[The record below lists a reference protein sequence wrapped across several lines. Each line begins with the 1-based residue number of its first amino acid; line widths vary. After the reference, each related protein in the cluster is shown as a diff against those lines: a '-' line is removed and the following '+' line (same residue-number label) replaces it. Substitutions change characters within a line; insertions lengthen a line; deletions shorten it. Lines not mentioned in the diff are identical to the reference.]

1 METTFEAEALQLYE
15 QTVLVVDAF
24 KKARDE
30 EDDSALCVTA
40 GYGTA
45 FFHLIDRVNLSLLE
59 DKDNFFGYFFIHMG
73 KEIRFDLA
81 SPTGVNFKSA
91 TYVMYFNPLLF
102 LRLTKG
108 QMESCLKH
116 EILHIVSLHL
126 LRARDLRN
134 DYSKLA
140 VNLAMDTVVNTYL
153 SPLQPDAI
161 TLAWVNTMYRL
172 ALKPFESF
180 EYYADAIQ
188 EALDKR
194 RPLKDTLELD
204 SETDEK
210 IKTSFDPKKA
220 HDIWDDSDE
229 IDDSTLQ
236 KFTEKYVEAAQ
247 KGHVSNYLKSMID
260 ALKYGETSLPW
271 HYFLKKLVGSV
282 TSEFKKTMTRRN
294 RRQPERLDLRGR
306 LRNHKANIFIA
317 LDISGSISDA
327 EFKQAMKEVFEIVHC
342 YNHEITII
350 ECDNRIR
357 RVYPVEELN
366 DLKERLNI
374 RGGTQFTP
382 VIEYANDHPI
392 DLLVYFTDGKGEEHL
407 EVKPRGYKILW
418 VISGKG
424 DKLSVDNPCGI
435 VKKLNPLK
443 LDDPLPFDDV
453 EKGGFSANNQE
464 SASMPF

>member
-1 METTFEAEALQLYE
+1 MKNIFETETLQLYQ
-15 QTVLVVDAF
+15 QTVLLTDAF
-24 KKARDE
+24 QKTAAGKKAAD
-30 EDDSALCVTA
+30 LTMTA
-40 GYGTA
+40 AYRQA
-45 FFHLIDRVNLSLLE
+45 FFHLIEQVNLSLLE
-59 DKDNFFGYFFIHMG
+59 DTDNFFGYFLIHMG

-81 SPTGVNFKSA
+81 SPTGVNFKNA
-91 TYVMYFNPLLF
+91 RYVMYFNPLLF
-102 LRLTKG
+102 LRLTEG
-108 QMESCLKH
+108 QMESCIKH

-126 LRARDLRN
+126 LRARGLRT

-140 VNLAMDTVVNTYL
+140 LNLAMDTVVNTYL
-153 SPLQPDAI
+153 FPLQPDAI
-161 TLAWVNTMYRL
+161 TLAWVNAMYL
-172 ALKPFESF
+172 LTLKPFESF

-194 RPLKDTLELD
+194 KPKKDILEFD

-210 IKTSFDPKKA
+210 IETSFDPKKA
-220 HDIWDDSDE
+220 HDIWDDSDD
-229 IDDSTLQ
+229 IDDTTLQ
-236 KFTEKYVEAAQ
+236 KFTEKYVDAAQ
-247 KGHVSNYLKSMID
+247 KGKVSNYLKSMID
-260 ALKYGETSLPW
+260 ALKYGENALPW

-306 LRNHKANIFIA
+306 LRNHKANIFVA
-317 LDISGSISDA
+317 LDISGSISDS

-342 YNHEITII
+342 YNHEITIV

-357 RVYPVEELN
+357 RTYPVTELK

-382 VIEYANDHPI
+382 VIEYANEHPI

-407 EVKPRGYKILW
+407 TVRPRGYKVLW

-435 VKKLNPLK
+435 IKKLNPLK

-464 SASMPF
+464 GASLPF

>member
-1 METTFEAEALQLYE
+1 MENTFETETLQLYQ
-15 QTVLVVDAF
+15 QTVLIMDAF
-24 KKARDE
+24 KKDNEGNKDAILTVTDGYRD
-30 EDDSALCVTA
+30 
-40 GYGTA
+40 A
-45 FFHLIDRVNLSLLE
+45 FFRLVNRVNLNLLE
-59 DKDNFFGYFFIHMG
+59 DTDNFFGYFFIQMG
-73 KEIRFDLA
+73 KELRFDLA
-81 SPTGVNFKSA
+81 SPTGVNFKNA
-91 TYVMYFNPLLF
+91 KYVMYFNPLLF
-102 LRLTKG
+102 LRLTEG

-126 LRARDLRN
+126 LRAKDLRN
-134 DYSKLA
+134 EYSKLA
-140 VNLAMDTVVNTYL
+140 INLAMDTVVNTYL
-153 SPLQPDAI
+153 SPLQPDAV
-161 TLAWVNTMYRL
+161 TLAWVNAMYML

-194 RPLKDTLELD
+194 RSKKNLVELD
-204 SETDEK
+204 SKTDEK
-210 IKTSFDPKKA
+210 IKVSFDPKKT
-220 HDIWDDSDE
+220 HDIWDDSDDIE
-229 IDDSTLQ
+229 NSTLQ
-236 KFTEKYVEAAQ
+236 KFTEKYVEAAE
-247 KGHVSNYLKSMID
+247 KGNVSNYLKSMID
-260 ALKYGETSLPW
+260 ALRYGENALPW

-294 RRQPERLDLRGR
+294 RRQPDRLDLRGR

-327 EFKQAMKEVFEIVHC
+327 EFKQAMKEVFQIVHC

-357 RVYPVEELN
+357 RIYPVEELT

-382 VIEYANDHPI
+382 VIEYANDHAI
-392 DLLVYFTDGKGEEHL
+392 DLLVYFTDGKGENHL
-407 EVKPRGYKILW
+407 EIKPRGYKLLW

-424 DKLSVDNPCGI
+424 DKLSVDNPYGI
-435 VKKLNPLK
+435 IKKLNPLK

-464 SASMPF
+464 GASLPF